1 MKTQIVDAGDD
12 RALIDAALALSQ
24 GQLVAFPTETVYGLG
39 ADALNPVAVKNIFE
53 AKGRPSDN
61 PLIVHI
67 ADISQLN
74 GLVKEV
80 PPLAKS
86 LMDAFWPGP
95 LTLVFKRSLKIPDI
109 ITAGLDTVAIRMP
122 KNPIALKL
130 IERSGVPVA
139 APSANLSGRPSPTCA
154 EHVAEDLSGRIAYI
168 IDGGSCTVGVESTVL
183 DITSE
188 IPVILRP
195 GGVTQEML
203 EKVVGKVEADPV
215 LEVKGDVKPRS
226 PGMKYRHYS
235 PMAEMILV
243 KGDNEK
249 VIDKINT
256 LTKER
261 RNEGLLV
268 GVLTCSENAHR
279 YNADVVIPAGSLD
292 HLEEVAAGLY
302 HTLRKFDETK
312 VGIIYSETFREH
324 EIGQAVMNRLKKA
337 SSGKII
343 EV

>member
-1 MKTQIVDAGDD
+1 MKTLIVDAEDEQ
-12 RALIDAALALSQ
+12 ALSNAALALSQ

-67 ADISQLN
+67 AEGSQLN
-74 GLVKEV
+74 GLVRDI

-95 LTLVFKRSLKIPDI
+95 LTLVFKRSHKVPDV
-109 ITAGLDTVAIRMP
+109 ITAGLDTVAVRMP
-122 KNPIALKL
+122 DNPVALEL
-130 IERSGVPVA
+130 IKRSGVPVA

-154 EHVAEDLSGRIAYI
+154 RHVAEDLMGRIAYI
-168 IDGGSCTVGVESTVL
+168 IDGGSCSVGVESTVL
-183 DITSE
+183 DITAE
-188 IPVILRP
+188 VPVILRP
-195 GGVTQEML
+195 GGITREML
-203 EKVVGKVEADPV
+203 EKVAGKVEADPV

-235 PMAEMILV
+235 PKAEMILV

-249 VIDKINT
+249 VINTINT

-261 RNEGLLV
+261 WNEGLLV
-268 GVLTCSENAHR
+268 GVLSCSENARR
-279 YNADVVIPAGSLD
+279 YSADVVVPAGSME
-292 HLEEVAAGLY
+292 HPEEVAAGLY
-302 HTLRKFDETK
+302 RTLRKFDETK
-312 VGIIYSETFREH
+312 VGIIYSETFQEH
-324 EIGQAVMNRLKKA
+324 GIGQAVMNRLKKA